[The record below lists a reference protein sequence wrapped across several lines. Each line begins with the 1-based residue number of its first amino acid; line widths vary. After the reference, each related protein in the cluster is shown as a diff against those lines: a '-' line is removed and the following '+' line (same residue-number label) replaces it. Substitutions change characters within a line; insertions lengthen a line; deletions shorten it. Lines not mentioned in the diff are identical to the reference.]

1 MFKVDWVM
9 MFSRFD
15 VVNVLFDLQYCQL
28 TAMGLSGH
36 STTVNRGS
44 LYINHINVSE
54 YNDE

>member
-1 MFKVDWVM
+1 MV
-9 MFSRFD
+9 FSRFD
-15 VVNVLFDLQYCQL
+15 VVNVFFDLQYCQL

-36 STTVNRGS
+36 GTTVNRGS

>member
-1 MFKVDWVM
+1 

-15 VVNVLFDLQYCQL
+15 VVSVFFDLQYCQL

-44 LYINHINVSE
+44 LYINYINVRE

>member
-1 MFKVDWVM
+1 MILI
-9 MFSRFD
+9 RFD
-15 VVNVLFDLQYCQL
+15 VINVFFDLQYCQL

-44 LYINHINVSE
+44 LYINYITVSE